1 MKKCL
6 FLLPLVFLWGCQT
19 TTPPSHG
26 NVAETPPTIRIK
38 DDGSIENKS
47 DLKAYCTQV
56 AETPQT
62 VVVFIHGW
70 HGTVSPPDRNVR
82 AFMEDLEMVR
92 CRTYKKAGRTLTGIA
107 VEWKART
114 WPSLLEY
121 PAYYFTR
128 RRADKISRADGIAE
142 ALTNL
147 ANSMRKG
154 TREHMIVAGHS
165 MGARILGR
173 VIRKHPELLKTV
185 DLVLLANTADSVS
198 SFRKTLDSV
207 DQHPYRRRRLP
218 KLVWVTSA
226 HDIVTRIIY
235 PPFNAGVPPGHD
247 HGVITYDVELE
258 QTYKQPPYYSAEI
271 KKVSKHPNHYAH
283 DIRITRGLRGHSDIW
298 NEAMIQIL
306 NYYVLR
312 GN

>member
-1 MKKCL
+1 
-6 FLLPLVFLWGCQT
+6 
-19 TTPPSHG
+19 
-26 NVAETPPTIRIK
+26 
-38 DDGSIENKS
+38 
-47 DLKAYCTQV
+47 
-56 AETPQT
+56 
-62 VVVFIHGW
+62 
-70 HGTVSPPDRNVR
+70 
-82 AFMEDLEMVR
+82 
-92 CRTYKKAGRTLTGIA
+92 
-107 VEWKART
+107 
-114 WPSLLEY
+114 
-121 PAYYFTR
+121 
-128 RRADKISRADGIAE
+128 
-142 ALTNL
+142 
-147 ANSMRKG
+147 
-154 TREHMIVAGHS
+154 MIVAGHS